1 MTDSMIERVARAIYY
16 SQRAATAREKDQWG
30 KAGEMQRAGYL
41 ADARAAIQAMR
52 TPTEAM
58 VKAGAEPVL
67 KLTQAAGARTTGL
80 CFSAAAIVY
89 QTVVDAAL
97 KEKP

>member
-58 VKAGAEPVL
+58 RAAWSGPEPWDDDAKSVWH
-67 KLTQAAGARTTGL
+67 AM
-80 CFSAAAIVY
+80 I
-89 QTVVDAAL
+89 DAAL

>member
-1 MTDSMIERVARAIYY
+1 MTDSMIERVAEAIYY

-41 ADARAAIQAMR
+41 ADARAAIEAMR

-58 VKAGAEPVL
+58 VKEGLEEGRWEISLGVGGEHAVMFESAP
-67 KLTQAAGARTTGL
+67 RTMWE
-80 CFSAAAIVY
+80 AMI
-89 QTVVDAAL
+89 DRAL
-97 KEKP
+97 KP

>member
-1 MTDSMIERVARAIYY
+1 MTDSMIERVAEAIYY

-41 ADARAAIQAMR
+41 ADARAAIEAMR

-58 VKAGAEPVL
+58 CDATDCL
-67 KLTQAAGARTTGL
+67 D
-80 CFSAAAIVY
+80 VY
-89 QTVVDAAL
+89 WAYESGGRPGMPSDVWSTMIYAAL